1 VGAKRA
7 GRKISAPGSDGFP
20 AVSFFFRRLVS
31 HHCLKSDRGLL
42 TLRQSELMNSST
54 ITVAQSNAFVTT
66 FDLSPTGSGPLDGLR
81 FAVKDTIDVAGF
93 KTGCGNP
100 TWLDSHPAAVVHA
113 VCVEQLLHVGA
124 RCVGKTISDELAFS
138 LLGEN
143 HFYGTPLNA
152 QAPDRVPGGSSSGS
166 ASAVACGLVDFALG
180 TDTGGSTRVPASNCG
195 IWGFRPSHDF
205 ISLAGVNPL
214 APSFD
219 TVGILAQTADVL
231 AKVGLVLLASAQATA
246 SKPGTIHVIQEAFA
260 LADLDVQEALSEPLR
275 RLREIFGGAVRE
287 SSLQELVADEAGHSF
302 ATWAETFCMIQWAE
316 IESCLGTWIANAR
329 PEFGPEI
336 AASFELMNHFDR
348 RRVAEAVQRREQ
360 YFRSLHQFLGPDD
373 LLCIPTT
380 PALAPRKGDPT
391 RRSPSGSGYYARTL
405 SLTSIAGMGRL
416 PQVSLPIADADGVPV
431 GLSLVA
437 RHGQDSL
444 LLEVA
449 KSVDRETSQR

>member
-1 VGAKRA
+1 
-7 GRKISAPGSDGFP
+7 
-20 AVSFFFRRLVS
+20 
-31 HHCLKSDRGLL
+31 
-42 TLRQSELMNSST
+42 MNSST
-54 ITVAQSNAFVTT
+54 ITIAQSNAFVTT

-100 TWLDSHPAAVVHA
+100 TWRDSHPAAVVHA
-113 VCVEQLLHVGA
+113 VCVELLLRAGA
-124 RCVGKTISDELAFS
+124 CCTGKTISDELAFS

-143 HFYGTPLNA
+143 HFYGTPLNPH
-152 QAPDRVPGGSSSGS
+152 APDRVPGGSSSGS
-166 ASAVACGLVDFALG
+166 ASAVACGFVDFALG

-205 ISLAGVNPL
+205 ISVAGVNPL

-219 TVGILAQTADVL
+219 SVGILAQSADVL
-231 AKVGLVLLASAQATA
+231 AKVGLVLFAAAPVSPN
-246 SKPGTIHVIQEAFA
+246 KPTTIHLIREAFA
-260 LADLDVQEALSEPLR
+260 LADPDVQQALVEPLR
-275 RLREIFGGAVRE
+275 RLREIFGDAVRE
-287 SSLQELVADEAGHSF
+287 SSLQEMVADDAARSF
-302 ATWAETFCMIQWAE
+302 ATWAETFCVIQWSE
-316 IESCLGTWIANAR
+316 IESCLGAWIANAR

-336 AASFELMNHFDR
+336 AASFELMNQLDR

-360 YFRSLHQFLGPDD
+360 YFQSLHEFLGPDD

-380 PALAPRKGDPT
+380 PALAPRKGDLPS
-391 RRSPSGSGYYARTL
+391 RSSSGRGYYPRTL
-405 SLTSIAGMGRL
+405 SLTSVAGMGRL

-431 GLSLVA
+431 GLSLLA

-449 KSVDRETSQR
+449 KSFDRKTSLR